1 LFLIYAVIIG
11 LLVGWA
17 RGGRVKNLE
26 LLEIKK
32 GGWAVTALAIQV
44 VIFTPLAQII
54 TSWIVPLHLLS
65 YLMIGVF
72 LFYNIKLKGFPI
84 VALGWA
90 ANFIVIAANGG
101 YMPANLNLVSR
112 VASQSVVSSYETEGI
127 MNNSAILGES
137 SRLPWLGDIFS
148 LPSWLPLA
156 NVFSLGDLF
165 IALGCLII
173 ISTGMLTRPKL
184 EIK

>member
-1 LFLIYAVIIG
+1 MFLIYAVIIG

-32 GGWAVTALAIQV
+32 GGWAVTALVIQL
-44 VIFTPLAQII
+44 VIFTPLARGI

-65 YLMIGVF
+65 YLMIGTF
-72 LFYNIKLKGFPI
+72 LVYNIKLKGFIP

-90 ANFIVIAANGG
+90 ANFTVIAANGG
-101 YMPANLNLVSR
+101 YMPADVNLISG
-112 VASQSVVSSYETEGI
+112 VASQSVVDSLQTEGI
-127 MNNSAILGES
+127 MNNSATLGES

-156 NVFSLGDLF
+156 NVFSLGDLL
-165 IALGCLII
+165 IALGCLVI
-173 ISTGMLTRPKL
+173 ISSGMLTRPRA
-184 EIK
+184 